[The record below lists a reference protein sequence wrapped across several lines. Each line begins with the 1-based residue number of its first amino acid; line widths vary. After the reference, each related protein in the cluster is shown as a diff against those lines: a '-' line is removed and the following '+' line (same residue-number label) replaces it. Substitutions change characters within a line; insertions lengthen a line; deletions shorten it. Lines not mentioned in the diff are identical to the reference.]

1 MRIAPESAVT
11 IIIRVRIA
19 PGHGNAEDMTR
30 IDKALKNCGSQDL
43 QCVLRTAAAAALEAG
58 KILKNLYGKPH
69 QVRHKG
75 SIDLVTEADVAAEDA
90 ILAILA
96 REQPGVT
103 ILAEESHAQYN
114 SVPVEPAWIIDP
126 LDGTTNYAHG
136 FPWFGVSVAYT
147 QGVDTQVGVIY
158 CPIPDELFFACRG
171 GGAWLNHG
179 QIRVSEIPSLAL
191 SLVATGFPYDVQQ
204 HPEKIMA
211 AFNSV
216 LVRAQDVRRAGAAAL
231 DLAYIACGRLD
242 GFWEKGLK
250 PWDTAAGKL
259 LVEEAGGGISDYRGE
274 KFSPFVPEILATN
287 NRIHGELAEILKD
300 FSDTGKVKASETHH
314 A

>member
-1 MRIAPESAVT
+1 MR
-11 IIIRVRIA
+11 
-19 PGHGNAEDMTR
+19 R
-30 IDKALKNCGSQDL
+30 IDKALENCDSQNL
-43 QCVLRTAAAAALEAG
+43 RHVLRTATTAALEAG

-90 ILAILA
+90 ILAILSK
-96 REQPGVT
+96 EQPGVT

-114 SVPVEPAWIIDP
+114 AVPDEPAWIIDP

-136 FPWFGVSVAYT
+136 FPWFGVSIAYT
-147 QGVDTQVGVIY
+147 QGVDTGIGVIY

-191 SLVATGFPYDVQQ
+191 SLVATGFPYDIQQ

-211 AFNSV
+211 ALKSV
-216 LVRAQDVRRAGAAAL
+216 LIRAQDVRRAGAAAL
-231 DLAYIACGRLD
+231 DMAYVACGRLD

-259 LVEEAGGGISDYRGE
+259 LVEEAGGRISDYRGE
-274 KFSPFVPEILATN
+274 KFSPFIPEILATN
-287 NRIHGELAEILKD
+287 NRIHEELTEILKD
-300 FSDTGKVKASETHH
+300 FGDTDQVKDLGTPH

>member
-1 MRIAPESAVT
+1 MR
-11 IIIRVRIA
+11 
-19 PGHGNAEDMTR
+19 R
-30 IDKALKNCGSQDL
+30 IDKALENCDSQNL
-43 QCVLRTAAAAALEAG
+43 RHVLRTATTAALEAG

-90 ILAILA
+90 ILAILSK
-96 REQPGVT
+96 EQPGVT

-114 SVPVEPAWIIDP
+114 AVPDGPAWIIDP

-136 FPWFGVSVAYT
+136 FPWFGVSIAYT
-147 QGVDTQVGVIY
+147 QGVDTGMGVIY

-191 SLVATGFPYDVQQ
+191 SLVATGFPYDIQQ
-204 HPEKIMA
+204 HPEEIMA
-211 AFNSV
+211 ALKSV
-216 LVRAQDVRRAGAAAL
+216 LIRAQDVRRAGAAAL
-231 DLAYIACGRLD
+231 DMAYVACGRLD

-259 LVEEAGGGISDYRGE
+259 LVEEAGGRISDYRGE
-274 KFSPFVPEILATN
+274 KFSPFIPEILATN
-287 NRIHGELAEILKD
+287 NRIHEELTELLKD
-300 FSDTGKVKASETHH
+300 FGDTDQVKDLGTHH